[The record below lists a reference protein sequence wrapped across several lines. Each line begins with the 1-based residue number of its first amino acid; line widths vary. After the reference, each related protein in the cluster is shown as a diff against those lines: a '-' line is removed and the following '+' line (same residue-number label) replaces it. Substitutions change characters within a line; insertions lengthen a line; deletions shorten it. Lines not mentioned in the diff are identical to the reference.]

1 MTRPNV
7 LAALAMAA
15 LLVTAGCLGGA
26 VDGTQT
32 AAPNSDSTATDGTG
46 SSGDATMSFYVS
58 DRPGAIDDFEHLNV
72 TITEVGLHRTGDVE
86 SDETETET
94 ENETETST
102 DSETETATDTS
113 TTTTDTDTSTM
124 TAEEPDETT
133 HTMTDTMTNQSVDA
147 KQEDTET
154 ETETDT
160 ETETETETET
170 DDETE
175 SETETEESEGE
186 DDSDDSE
193 DAESSEGWTTYEVDS
208 KTVDLTELR
217 GANASK
223 LADFQVQ
230 SGEYD
235 KVFVYVSNVE
245 GTLKNGEKVNVKL
258 PSGKLQINKAF
269 TVQEGENTQFV
280 FDIMIHKAG
289 NSGKYVLRPVIS
301 ESGTGDQVEIDD
313 VDDDS
318 DDENEKKNE
327 NAGEGEDSDE
337 SESASELTAELQGQV
352 KAGETVT
359 LTVTNASGP
368 VEGANVTVNG
378 EAVGE
383 TDADGTLAIEV
394 PDAEDLEVEVTSGDA
409 ETELER
415 KIAGGNG
422 NGGNGNGAVLPA

>member
-1 MTRPNV
+1 MTRSNV

-15 LLVTAGCLGGA
+15 LLVTAGCMGGA

-32 AAPNSDSTATDGTG
+32 ASPNSDGTATDGSG
-46 SSGDATMSFYVS
+46 GDATMSFYVS

-72 TITEVGLHRTGDVE
+72 TITKVGMHRTGDVSGDDTE
-86 SDETETET
+86 SDANETETET
-94 ENETETST
+94 N
-102 DSETETATDTS
+102 TS
-113 TTTTDTDTSTM
+113 TTTSTST
-124 TAEEPDETT
+124 TVEEPNETT

-147 KQEDTET
+147 KQE
-154 ETETDT
+154 ETETDNET
-160 ETETETETET
+160 ETATDNETETETESESDNET
-170 DDETE
+170 ETE
-175 SETETEESEGE
+175 SESAEA
-186 DDSDDSE
+186 DDSE
-193 DAESSEGWTTYEVDS
+193 SEDGWTTHQVDS

-230 SGEYD
+230 SGDYD

-245 GTLKNGEKVNVKL
+245 GTLKNGDKVNVKL
-258 PSGKLQINKAF
+258 PSGKLQINKEF
-269 TVQEGENTQFV
+269 TVQEGENTKFV

-301 ESGTGDQVEIDD
+301 ESGTADQVEIDD

-318 DDENEKKNE
+318 DDES
-327 NAGEGEDSDE
+327 AEGEDSDD
-337 SESASELTAELQGQV
+337 ESAELTAELQGQV

-378 EAVGE
+378 EAAGQ
-383 TDADGTLAIEV
+383 TDADGTLSIDV
-394 PDAEDLEVEVTSGDA
+394 PDAEDLEIEVENGDA

-415 KIAGGNG
+415 KITGNNGNGGGNG
-422 NGGNGNGAVLPA
+422 NNAIVAAVAALF